1 MSAGLP
7 QASVKSQIFEAL
19 LGFLP
24 EWVQITVLAL
34 IVLAVVAS
42 WVVKIKRKI
51 AYRRAVR
58 SGQPVHA
65 AAQYGQGRAA
75 DYLGEYALRQAPPQ
89 QGAGADHLGA
99 YAPRQAQP
107 AQQPS
112 GADFLGGRTHRG
124 SVRATARPRTRPLD
138 GPHAGQSGGTWED
151 RRWRTGPRTRSGR
164 RRTRGRAY

>member
-7 QASVKSQIFEAL
+7 QASVKSQIFESL

-24 EWVQITVLAL
+24 DWVQITVLAL

-58 SGQPVHA
+58 TGQPVHA
-65 AAQYGQGRAA
+65 AAQYGQGRGA
-75 DYLGEYALRQAPPQ
+75 DYLGQYAPQ
-89 QGAGADHLGA
+89 QTQPAQQQGTGADHLGA
-99 YAPRQAQP
+99 YAPQRQAEP

-112 GADFLGGRTHRG
+112 GADFLGAYAPQQRQG
-124 SVRATARPRTRPLD
+124 D
-138 GPHAGQSGGTWED
+138 GPSANAS
-151 RRWRTGPRTRSGR
+151 
-164 RRTRGRAY
+164 A

>member
-7 QASVKSQIFEAL
+7 QASVKSQIFESL

-24 EWVQITVLAL
+24 DWVQITVLAL

-42 WVVKIKRKI
+42 WAVKIKRKI

-65 AAQYGQGRAA
+65 AARYGQGRGA
-75 DYLGEYALRQAPPQ
+75 DYLGEYAPQ
-89 QGAGADHLGA
+89 QAQQGSGADHLGA
-99 YAPRQAQP
+99 YAPQAQP

-112 GADFLGGRTHRG
+112 GADFLGAYAPQQRQG
-124 SVRATARPRTRPLD
+124 D
-138 GPHAGQSGGTWED
+138 GPSANAS
-151 RRWRTGPRTRSGR
+151 
-164 RRTRGRAY
+164 A